1 MGILES
7 LWNIRQNLHM
17 ITSNKTRLSRTSIFL
32 AYLKLILKSFLFVL
46 ILRIKLTK
54 ENLFGFKVRFFSYP
68 ALIMMFDEIFIKKE
82 YYFNSEKKN
91 PFVIDC
97 GANIGLATL
106 FFKKLYPQSRIIAF
120 EADVKAFELLKQNV
134 ENNRLK
140 NVELHNKALYN
151 KEGKIKFYY
160 DPKNPSSL
168 AMSTEKKRMDKAAA
182 VVSSTTL
189 SSHINE
195 EVDFLKMDI
204 EGAEGIVIEEMS
216 SKNKLRLIK
225 EMVIEYHHHIDKKKD
240 NLSKILGI
248 LEKNNFGYHIS
259 STPNGITQKAKFQDI
274 LIYAYHKNR
283 SQVSYS
289 ALKGW
294 V

>member
-7 LWNIRQNLHM
+7 LWNIRQNLH
-17 ITSNKTRLSRTSIFL
+17 IIASNKTRLSRTSIFL

-54 ENLFGFKVRFFSYP
+54 ENLFGLKVRFFRYP
-68 ALIMMFDEIFIKKE
+68 TLIMMFDEVFIKKE

-120 EADVKAFELLKQNV
+120 EADIKAFELLKQNV

-140 NVELHNKALYN
+140 NVELHNKAVYN
-151 KEGKIKFYY
+151 KEGKINFYH

-168 AMSTEKKRMDKAAA
+168 AMSTQKKRMDKAAA

-248 LEKNNFGYHIS
+248 LEKNNFGYQIS
-259 STPNGITQKAKFQDI
+259 TVFGIPFIGKKFQDI
-274 LIYAYHKNR
+274 LIYAYRK
-283 SQVSYS
+283 
-289 ALKGW
+289 
-294 V
+294 